1 MEVMYRRDGEQNYM
15 VWKAPEDLQGNEY
28 QVRMLLVNEI
38 PGLLR
43 CRLRKINGE
52 AYLYYEIT
60 SKQPLTRVF
69 EHRAAGAEDIRALR
83 CRSEKRWRGSQDI
96 CFRMTEWSWSR
107 SLFIW
112 IWRQRR

>member
-69 EHRAAGAEDIRALR
+69 EHRAAGAEDIRAL
-83 CRSEKRWRGSQDI
+83 GAVA
-96 CFRMTEWSWSR
+96 
-107 SLFIW
+107 
-112 IWRQRR
+112 